1 MEKYYLQENIYPKV
15 DTNNEPPALGFT
27 EILKQVFQQTLIRIN
42 WDSQTCYG
50 YVSFKLDS
58 IIILRYQLLQ
68 VEENSG
74 KL

>member
-50 YVSFKLDS
+50 YVSFKLDF